1 MRLMAPHN
9 KRLLLAGAHVWKEL
23 EVVRLAASGVR
34 VSGRLANGEVAR
46 SRNAG
51 R

>member
-1 MRLMAPHN
+1 
-9 KRLLLAGAHVWKEL
+9 LLLAGAHVLKGL
-23 EVVRLAASGVR
+23 EVVRLAAHALR
-34 VSGRLANGEVAR
+34 ANARPAILRVAR